1 MFDRKMT
8 NLLQTAFLNTYTAL
22 QEQCH
27 EHFYFAALVLDSGS
41 RPYFSAWS
49 YEAYERSIRENR
61 ISAEEQAWWNWNLA
75 DSLYIAF
82 EDDTHFAEFS
92 QKADADKQQDYEWNV
107 LIDSM
112 LEALLRIRKKH
123 TDHMFDNVILN
134 VAVFP
139 PDEKEADRALQCNS
153 PSDLLQEYLHACEPE
168 PAGETESIDWNAV
181 WNPPRCQVILTKPVT
196 DKKMAAGLRRDFT
209 SMLGLGE
216 FLRSC
221 RTVPFVIQNDFLY
234 KTALQIVSEHAEYSD
249 AVQLNLIKKEQE

>member
-8 NLLQTAFLNTYTAL
+8 ALLQTAFLNTYTAL

-49 YEAYERSIRENR
+49 YEAYERSVRENR
-61 ISAEEQAWWNWNLA
+61 IRAEEQSWWKWNLA
-75 DSLYIAF
+75 DSPYIAF
-82 EDDTHFAEFS
+82 EDNIHFADFS
-92 QKADADKQQDYEWNV
+92 QEAYTGYEWNV
-107 LIDSM
+107 LMDSM
-112 LEALLRIRKKH
+112 LEALLRIRKSDTNH
-123 TDHMFDNVILN
+123 IFDKMILN

-153 PSDLLQEYLHACEPE
+153 PSNLLSEYLRACEAE
-168 PAGETESIDWNAV
+168 PDAEIESIDWNEV
-181 WNPPRCQVILTKPVT
+181 WHPTCCQVILTKPVT
-196 DKKMAAGLRRDFT
+196 DRKMAAGLRRDFT
-209 SMLGLGE
+209 STLGLGE

-221 RTVPFVIQNDFLY
+221 QTVPFVIRNDFLY

-249 AVQLNLIKKEQE
+249 VIQLNLIKKEQE

>member
-61 ISAEEQAWWNWNLA
+61 ISAEEQAWWKWNLA
-75 DSLYIAF
+75 DSPYIAF

-112 LEALLRIRKKH
+112 LEALLRIRKKD

-181 WNPPRCQVILTKPVT
+181 WL
-196 DKKMAAGLRRDFT
+196 
-209 SMLGLGE
+209 S
-216 FLRSC
+216 
-221 RTVPFVIQNDFLY
+221 
-234 KTALQIVSEHAEYSD
+234 
-249 AVQLNLIKKEQE
+249 LIHI